1 MLFSKKELNFEVP
14 KVMGVINLTP
24 DSFSDGGKFIC
35 PKTLKTDRN
44 KVLKEIE
51 KMESGGAAFIDIGA
65 ESSRPSASLVS
76 VAEELDRLMPILEDI
91 KNINAIVSID
101 SSKGEVIFEAI
112 KNGVDFI
119 NDINS
124 LKDQKSLELVREHN
138 LPVCIMHKEKN
149 LSKNSICSEIG
160 NFFKKKISELSKNG
174 ISKEK
179 IILDPGFG
187 YEKTPYENLE
197 IISKFNYTKFKNPC
211 LIGISRKGFLK
222 KLTKDTNLDQTSATT
237 GIISLLNGAKII
249 RTHNVPLTAT
259 MIGEVFG

>member
-35 PKTLKTDRN
+35 PKTLKIDRN

-65 ESSRPSASLVS
+65 ESSRPRASQIS

-91 KNINAIVSID
+91 KNINAVVSID
-101 SSKGEVIFEAI
+101 SSKSEVIFEAI

-124 LKDQKSLELVREHN
+124 LKDQKSLELVRDHN
-138 LPVCIMHKEKN
+138 LPVCIMPV
-149 LSKNSICSEIG
+149 S
-160 NFFKKKISELSKNG
+160 
-174 ISKEK
+174 
-179 IILDPGFG
+179 
-187 YEKTPYENLE
+187 
-197 IISKFNYTKFKNPC
+197 YTH
-211 LIGISRKGFLK
+211 
-222 KLTKDTNLDQTSATT
+222 LTLPTN
-237 GIISLLNGAKII
+237 
-249 RTHNVPLTAT
+249 R
-259 MIGEVFG
+259 EV

>member
-65 ESSRPSASLVS
+65 ESSRPSASLIS

-91 KNINAIVSID
+91 KNINSVVSID

-112 KNGVDFI
+112 KNGVDLI

-124 LKDQKSLELVREHN
+124 LKDQKSLELVR
-138 LPVCIMHKEKN
+138 
-149 LSKNSICSEIG
+149 
-160 NFFKKKISELSKNG
+160 
-174 ISKEK
+174 
-179 IILDPGFG
+179 
-187 YEKTPYENLE
+187 
-197 IISKFNYTKFKNPC
+197 
-211 LIGISRKGFLK
+211 
-222 KLTKDTNLDQTSATT
+222 
-237 GIISLLNGAKII
+237 
-249 RTHNVPLTAT
+249 
-259 MIGEVFG
+259 